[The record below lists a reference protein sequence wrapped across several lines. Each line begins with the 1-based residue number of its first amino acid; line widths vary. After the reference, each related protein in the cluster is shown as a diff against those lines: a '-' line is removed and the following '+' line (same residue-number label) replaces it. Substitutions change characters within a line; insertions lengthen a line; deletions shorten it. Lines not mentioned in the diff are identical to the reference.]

1 MRRSQLVSVA
11 RIVFVVV
18 TVVFAV
24 LAGREL
30 YASIKTASIS
40 IVAERIERGDT
51 VADEVAT
58 KYASRTVDV
67 IGGHYCRSD
76 IVAAGVT
83 LVLAQLD
90 RQNANV
96 NYDAWAVAAS
106 SARQYLQYA
115 LSCMPTNSNFW
126 LRLAAV
132 QSTIAEEPLSIA
144 RMMTRSVAL
153 APYDESMI
161 LTRFYFWNDFTDATL
176 LAASRALD
184 SDLTTMLRQGDRCRV
199 NATIREIGPQL
210 RPIFDRTWTSVGDA
224 ATARFR
230 QRCSKSSLPARS

>member
-1 MRRSQLVSVA
+1 MFRGRFVSVT
-11 RIVFVVV
+11 RIAFVIV
-18 TVVFAV
+18 TVVFVV

-30 YASIKTASIS
+30 SASIRTASIS
-40 IVAERIERGDT
+40 IVAERIERGET
-51 VADEVAT
+51 VADDVVT
-58 KYASRTVDV
+58 KYALRSVDV
-67 IGGHYCRSD
+67 VDGHYCRSD

-90 RQNANV
+90 RQNVNV

-106 SARQYLQYA
+106 SARQYLRYA

-132 QSTIAEEPLSIA
+132 QSTIAEEPVAIA
-144 RMMTRSVAL
+144 GMMKRSVVL
-153 APYDESMI
+153 APYDQVMV

-176 LAASRALD
+176 TAAKRALD
-184 SDLTTMLRQGDRCRV
+184 SDLTTMLKLGDRCRV
-199 NATIREIGPQL
+199 NATIKEISPQL
-210 RPIFDRTWTSVGDA
+210 RPIFDQTWTSVGEA

-230 QRCSKSSLPARS
+230 QRCSK